1 MAKLKLFFEL
11 VVFVILIIEFSAE
24 AKPKNYSSSTTS
36 RKSGYMREHLLAFYI
51 IIGVLG
57 GLLGFVVTFACCLR
71 CRDSCKQRNVVP
83 KQNQDDIYVVSA

>member
-11 VVFVILIIEFSAE
+11 LVFVNLILVFSAE

>member
-1 MAKLKLFFEL
+1 MTAKLKLFTEL
-11 VVFVILIIEFSAE
+11 LVFVILIIVFSAE
-24 AKPKNYSSSTTS
+24 AKPKNYSRTTS

-51 IIGVLG
+51 IIGLLG

>member
-11 VVFVILIIEFSAE
+11 VVFVILIIVFSAE

-51 IIGVLG
+51 IIGLLG